1 MFLML
6 LRLGTITGSN
16 LKFIW
21 DIGLIPD
28 FMNFSSYL
36 ERDTGIEPVSL
47 PWEGSIEP
55 LN

>member
-1 MFLML
+1 MFIRFGL
-6 LRLGTITGSN
+6 S
-16 LKFIW
+16 FI
-21 DIGLIPD
+21 
-28 FMNFSSYL
+28 L